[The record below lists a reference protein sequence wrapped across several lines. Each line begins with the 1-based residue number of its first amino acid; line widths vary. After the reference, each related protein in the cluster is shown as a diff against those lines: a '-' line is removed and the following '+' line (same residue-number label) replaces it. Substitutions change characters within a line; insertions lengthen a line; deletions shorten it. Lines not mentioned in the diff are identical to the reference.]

1 MACGSKVVIEL
12 QNLFD
17 TRFGI
22 KNSRHIGRCGTCGN
36 EQTIPFPSSG
46 DLKQLY
52 ETYYNFG
59 GEKGTFYTGLRAR
72 LFSSIRYLFWLNID
86 GDISFHTQKGADR
99 LLDVGCNEG
108 RGLRIYARNGFYA
121 EGFELNERAAAETRH
136 AGFRVYT
143 CPLNDSAG
151 IRYRE
156 CKTKQHPENPV
167 NPV

>member
-22 KNSRHIGRCGTCGN
+22 RIPGISADAEHAGMSRRSPFLPPVTSNSYMKHTTTSAG
-36 EQTIPFPSSG
+36 
-46 DLKQLY
+46 
-52 ETYYNFG
+52 
-59 GEKGTFYTGLRAR
+59 KGTFYTGLRAR
-72 LFSSIRYLFWLNID
+72 LFSSILYLFWLNID
-86 GDISFHTQKGADR
+86 GDISFHTQKGAGR

-156 CKTKQHPENPV
+156 CKTKQHPENRV